1 MKTEETVLELKHPLT
16 KDIRMYCFV
25 CTGNTCRSPM
35 AAALLRRALDKRGRE
50 DILVESAGLAAGAA
64 APASEYALA
73 AAAEIGLDLSGHLS
87 RPFTP
92 ALAAGAARIVAMTAG
107 HAAVLT
113 GRFAVP
119 PRKVI
124 VPSGGIP
131 DPFGGTLADY
141 RRTRD
146 TLAAAMDAERFE
158 WTHMYAEFERVAREE
173 GFDDIAGQFG
183 YAAAVEREHEARFR
197 GLWERLRQGTL
208 FTAPAPRR
216 WRCRNCG
223 YIHTGNAA
231 PEICPLCAHPRGWY
245 EWDAGWCERLE

>member
-1 MKTEETVLELKHPLT
+1 MCPRPL
-16 KDIRMYCFV
+16 IVCV

-50 DILVESAGLAAGAA
+50 DILVESAGLAAG
-64 APASEYALA
+64 A

-146 TLAAAMDAERFE
+146 TLAAAMDAL
-158 WTHMYAEFERVAREE
+158 
-173 GFDDIAGQFG
+173 
-183 YAAAVEREHEARFR
+183 AAAFCSEFPTPHA
-197 GLWERLRQGTL
+197 
-208 FTAPAPRR
+208 
-216 WRCRNCG
+216 
-223 YIHTGNAA
+223 
-231 PEICPLCAHPRGWY
+231 
-245 EWDAGWCERLE
+245 

>member
-1 MKTEETVLELKHPLT
+1 MCPRPL
-16 KDIRMYCFV
+16 IVCV

-124 VPSGGIP
+124 VPSGG
-131 DPFGGTLADY
+131 TLADY

-146 TLAAAMDAERFE
+146 TLAAAMDAL
-158 WTHMYAEFERVAREE
+158 
-173 GFDDIAGQFG
+173 
-183 YAAAVEREHEARFR
+183 AAAFCSEFPTPHA
-197 GLWERLRQGTL
+197 
-208 FTAPAPRR
+208 
-216 WRCRNCG
+216 
-223 YIHTGNAA
+223 
-231 PEICPLCAHPRGWY
+231 
-245 EWDAGWCERLE
+245 

>member
-1 MKTEETVLELKHPLT
+1 MCPRPL
-16 KDIRMYCFV
+16 IVCV

-124 VPSGGIP
+124 VPTGGIP

-146 TLAAAMDAERFE
+146 TLAAAMDAL
-158 WTHMYAEFERVAREE
+158 
-173 GFDDIAGQFG
+173 
-183 YAAAVEREHEARFR
+183 AAAFCSEFPTPHA
-197 GLWERLRQGTL
+197 
-208 FTAPAPRR
+208 
-216 WRCRNCG
+216 
-223 YIHTGNAA
+223 
-231 PEICPLCAHPRGWY
+231 
-245 EWDAGWCERLE
+245 

>member
-1 MKTEETVLELKHPLT
+1 MCPRPL
-16 KDIRMYCFV
+16 IVCV

-50 DILVESAGLAAGAA
+50 DILVESAGLAAGAT

-119 PRKVI
+119 PERVI

-146 TLAAAMDAERFE
+146 TLAAAIGEDSGTIEDVYE
-158 WTHMYAEFERVAREE
+158 PYLIQN
-173 GFDDIAGQFG
+173 GFLN
-183 YAAAVEREHEARFR
+183 R
-197 GLWERLRQGTL
+197 T
-208 FTAPAPRR
+208 
-216 WRCRNCG
+216 
-223 YIHTGNAA
+223 
-231 PEICPLCAHPRGWY
+231 PRGRTASEAAY
-245 EWDAGWCERLE
+245 RHLGLPCPEES

>member
-1 MKTEETVLELKHPLT
+1 MCPCPL
-16 KDIRMYCFV
+16 IVCV

-50 DILVESAGLAAGAA
+50 DILVESAGLAAGAT

-119 PRKVI
+119 PERVI

-146 TLAAAMDAERFE
+146 TLAAAMDAL
-158 WTHMYAEFERVAREE
+158 
-173 GFDDIAGQFG
+173 
-183 YAAAVEREHEARFR
+183 AAAFCSEFPTPHA
-197 GLWERLRQGTL
+197 
-208 FTAPAPRR
+208 
-216 WRCRNCG
+216 
-223 YIHTGNAA
+223 
-231 PEICPLCAHPRGWY
+231 
-245 EWDAGWCERLE
+245 